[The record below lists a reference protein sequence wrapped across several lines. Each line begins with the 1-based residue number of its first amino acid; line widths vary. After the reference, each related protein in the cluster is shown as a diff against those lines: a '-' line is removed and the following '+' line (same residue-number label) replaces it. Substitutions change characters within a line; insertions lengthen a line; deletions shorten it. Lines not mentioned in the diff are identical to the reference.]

1 MRRMGMKASM
11 SVRAA
16 GDRSSSACMQ
26 FLHGNI
32 LVFALFS
39 PGLHV
44 MMTVY
49 HIVQTTAWQEA

>member
-1 MRRMGMKASM
+1 MKAAKA
-11 SVRAA
+11 VRAA

-39 PGLHV
+39 PGLHG

-49 HIVQTTAWQEA
+49 DIVQITAWQEA

>member
-1 MRRMGMKASM
+1 MKASM

-39 PGLHV
+39 PGLHG

-49 HIVQTTAWQEA
+49 DIVQTTAWQEA